1 MTQTDQEKR
10 DEILHAKLNLETSQ
24 IAWSELERFFA
35 SGIIFTVTE
44 TLDLVDVAVQ
54 IANDNTHLVS
64 AWLEQGLLTRVTD
77 EQAQA
82 WAEYDTAVWTVVL
95 KPWILVQGERR
106 QPH

>member
-1 MTQTDQEKR
+1 MTQTDQEKQ
-10 DEILHAKLNLETSQ
+10 DEILHAKLNMETSQ

-35 SGIIFTVTE
+35 SGIIFTVTD

-54 IANDNTHLVS
+54 IANDNTPVVS

-82 WAEYDTAVWTVVL
+82 WAESGASVWTVVL
-95 KPWILVQGERR
+95 KPWVLVQNERR